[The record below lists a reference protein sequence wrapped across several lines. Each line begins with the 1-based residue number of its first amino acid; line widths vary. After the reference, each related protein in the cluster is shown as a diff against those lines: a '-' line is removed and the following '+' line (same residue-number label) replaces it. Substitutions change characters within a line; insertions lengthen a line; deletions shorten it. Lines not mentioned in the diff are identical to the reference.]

1 MKVTVTAL
9 PKLLSSFFVNVKKIA
24 ADEKTMDYVRRM
36 KEFIFGKDTLRC
48 AALMDMD
55 IYNLVFIRNIP
66 FREYISRKVE
76 KIPDSEK
83 ENVMTALLINALY
96 KGKPVRL
103 VPLLKKGDN
112 IIMGEAEL
120 LRLSIIDTSL
130 DYNSKNRQLLKKSEK
145 NAELDYELSKSGLR
159 YVETIQMGI
168 VKYYMKKAI
177 NEKEFMDKVN
187 FRRFSSG
194 LRLNN
199 RPAGID
205 DINALLNKRKN
216 MTFIDLTE
224 PSARIY
230 LSLLYIITFKKKKL
244 SDVFNSDKVF
254 TVSPEDDYIY
264 SQGASEFINII
275 YNGNGIE
282 IADTLIKMAECFGKI
297 DIPVLEPGNLI
308 DLIDNFKEINAVAA
322 IAYKFDKAFSEHMD
336 LKVNMRRKMID
347 NYWTVYFNII
357 QYKKFA
363 TVVAFCYLLASLD
376 LNKYRDEPAY
386 TDEILTEFAEME
398 KAVKEIN
405 KIVNGVQ

>member
-24 ADEKTMDYVRRM
+24 ADEKTMDYTRRM
-36 KEFIFGKDTLRC
+36 KEFIFGKDTLKC

-55 IYNLVFIRNIP
+55 IFNLVFIRNIP
-66 FREYISRKVE
+66 FREYIFHKVE
-76 KIPDSEK
+76 KIDDSEK
-83 ENVMTALLINALY
+83 ENVMTALLINSLY

-130 DYNSKNRQLLKKSEK
+130 DYNKKNKQLLKKLEK
-145 NAELDYELSKSGLR
+145 NAELDYELSKSGMR
-159 YVETIQMGI
+159 YIETIQMGI

-177 NEKEFMDKVN
+177 NEKDFMDKVN

-216 MTFIDLTE
+216 MTFIDLTD

-230 LSLLYIITFKKKKL
+230 LSLLYIITYKNKRL
-244 SDVFNSDKVF
+244 SEIFDSEKVF
-254 TVSPEDDYIY
+254 TVSPEDDYVY

-282 IADTLIKMAECFGKI
+282 ISDVLIKMAECFGKI
-297 DIPVLEPGNLI
+297 EIPVIEPGNLI

-322 IAYKFDKAFSEHMD
+322 IAHKFDKAFTEHTD

-347 NYWTVYFNII
+347 NYWTIYFNII

-363 TVVAFCYLLASLD
+363 SVVAFCYLLANLD
-376 LNKYRDEPAY
+376 LNKYRDEAAY
-386 TDEILTEFAEME
+386 TDEILAEFAEAE

-405 KIVNGVQ
+405 KVVNGM